1 MSGIARRSPVKRAA
15 LWFGLLGGA
24 VAWTLHLVFAY
35 VIAEFG
41 CVGRTTHQ
49 EYLGVT
55 QVAWLELALTAGTT
69 LAAAAA
75 TAVAFHHN
83 RLLRSRERTE
93 DTNVAA
99 ERNTAWV
106 GVLTSGTF
114 TFIIVF
120 ESIPILFFLHGC

>member
-1 MSGIARRSPVKRAA
+1 MSGIARHPPVNRAA

-24 VAWTLHLVFAY
+24 IAWTLHLVFAY

-41 CVGRTTHQ
+41 CVGRTTRQ
-49 EYLGVT
+49 EYLGIT

-69 LAAAAA
+69 LAAVAA
-75 TAVAFHHN
+75 TAVAFRHN
-83 RLLRSRERTE
+83 RRLRSREAN
-93 DTNVAA
+93 DANVAA
-99 ERNTAWV
+99 ERDTAWT

-120 ESIPILFFLHGC
+120 ESIPILYYLHGC